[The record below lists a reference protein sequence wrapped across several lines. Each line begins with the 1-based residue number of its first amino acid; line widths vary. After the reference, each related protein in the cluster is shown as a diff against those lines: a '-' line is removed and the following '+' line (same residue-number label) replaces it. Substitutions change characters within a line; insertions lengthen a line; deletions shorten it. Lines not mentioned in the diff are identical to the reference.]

1 MAHCTDSFSQGWQ
14 HMVKV
19 LFSPVRV
26 GFWFLMAF
34 LIFITEDLLHI
45 SPVKFF
51 PQTLMEEAA
60 VDPSVLEPHLMTI
73 IVVGVSYFFLA
84 LIFLLFSSAARLVYM
99 TGVRNGS
106 VSLFKALE
114 ELLPRIITY
123 YLWNV
128 IIPIIAFIILFVVM
142 IVFTLVVLLPLG
154 VTDPFSAG
162 IAVMAIMVLIGLAA
176 FFVTLVYLMIMRSFV
191 VPMMVFQNKGI
202 FSSIGSSIGL
212 IFSNFFECAGF
223 LMIRFAAMIGL
234 IAVVILPTIGVVMIF
249 DYIDYELLKNQDIL
263 RGFISNINIL
273 LFGLVIEPF
282 LLPYNIFVDS
292 YALAF
297 LHKLTGDNRFISS
310 ADDENPNQPAPSAFS
325 TDQPTAPPV
334 DQPTPPSST
343 MPPMASIPGSNEP
356 INFND
361 IPIENSQALQN
372 PPETSTLEAR
382 PTEAPTQNTILNEDE
397 SKNNSPQPPN
407 L

>member
-1 MAHCTDSFSQGWQ
+1 MAHCTDAFSNGWQ

-26 GFWFLMAF
+26 GFWFMMAF

-202 FSSIGSSIGL
+202 FSSIGSSISL
-212 IFSNFFECAGF
+212 ILSNFFECAGF
-223 LMIRFAAMIGL
+223 LIIRFAAMIGL

-310 ADDENPNQPAPSAFS
+310 ADDENSSSSIPPVSA
-325 TDQPTAPPV
+325 TDQPTTSPV
-334 DQPTPPSST
+334 DPSIPPSST
-343 MPPMASIPGSNEP
+343 MPPMTSTPGSNEP

-361 IPIENSQALQN
+361 IPIEHTNPAQQS
-372 PPETSTLEAR
+372 PPETSTLEV
-382 PTEAPTQNTILNEDE
+382 PSQETTLNEDE
-397 SKNNSPQPPN
+397 SKNNPPQTPN